1 MWWREMTT
9 RPRSFPSGGGG
20 GTDGAERFLA
30 MGAVR
35 TEAGDTRKVGL
46 FWGLK

>member
-1 MWWREMTT
+1 MTVK
-9 RPRSFPSGGGG
+9 PRSFQSDGRG
-20 GTDGAERFLA
+20 GTDGAQRFLA

-35 TEAGDTRKVGL
+35 TEAGDRRKVGL

>member
-1 MWWREMTT
+1 MTVK
-9 RPRSFPSGGGG
+9 PRSFPSDGGAGMG
-20 GTDGAERFLA
+20 GAERFLA

-35 TEAGDTRKVGL
+35 TEAGDRRKIGL